1 MVKQM
6 FLKFSCRELDI
17 LNDKH
22 IRQYSEVLMNESSIM
37 EINRDIP
44 EQVWETM
51 IEMYK
56 KGYQDCLHDAGQ
68 LEWLK

>member
-1 MVKQM
+1 M
-6 FLKFSCRELDI
+6 

-22 IRQYSEVLMNESSIM
+22 IRQHAECLIDESSFM

-44 EQVWETM
+44 EQAWETM

-56 KGYQDCLHDAGQ
+56 KGYQDCLDDI
-68 LEWLK
+68 KMRV